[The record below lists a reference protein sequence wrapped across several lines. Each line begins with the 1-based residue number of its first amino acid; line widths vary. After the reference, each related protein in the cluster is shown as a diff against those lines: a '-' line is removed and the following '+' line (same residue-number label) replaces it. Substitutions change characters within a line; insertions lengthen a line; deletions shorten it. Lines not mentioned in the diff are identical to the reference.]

1 MTESLNVGRDG
12 RADILPFEPGRVALQ
27 AQEPTCSRE
36 CRVEAAADS
45 AAAPGARSG
54 PVHQQRSPVLH
65 PVVSLVSVS
74 SQGHDDYAARDCDA
88 LAARGISPLL
98 ALEIAEPGRSA
109 EDRRRFAGIDPAD
122 EH

>member
-12 RADILPFEPGRVALQ
+12 RADILLGASFFKAKSWLEAENAALRQQLIVLQRQVHGRVQ
-27 AQEPTCSRE
+27 FTN
-36 CRVEAAADS
+36 
-45 AAAPGARSG
+45 
-54 PVHQQRSPVLH
+54 RSPVFY

-74 SQGHDDYAARDCDA
+74 PQGHDDHAARDGDA
-88 LAARGISPLL
+88 LAACGISSLL

-109 EDRRRFAGIDPAD
+109 EDQCRFAGIDPAD

>member
-1 MTESLNVGRDG
+1 MVALIFFLLSLGASLFKPKSWLEAENAALRQQLIVLQRQV
-12 RADILPFEPGRVALQ
+12 RGRVQ
-27 AQEPTCSRE
+27 F
-36 CRVEAAADS
+36 VF
-45 AAAPGARSG
+45 
-54 PVHQQRSPVLH
+54 H

-74 SQGHDDYAARDCDA
+74 PQGHDDHAARDRDA
-88 LAARGISPLL
+88 LAACGISSLL